1 MKNTIL
7 TATMV
12 LVLAFASAQGT
23 KKGISYGVKGGLN
36 LATLSGASSP
46 KTLIGYQIGGFA
58 EIRLGNKFALQP
70 EIVYST
76 QGVKYDNFGTDFTFN
91 LNYINIPIVAKYYI
105 VDALS
110 LDLGPQ
116 IGFLTAANFN
126 GIDEKD
132 SNKTIDFG
140 FNAGAGYNVG
150 KNIVVGLHYNLGLLG
165 LHKNLPEGVKQVN
178 NSVFQFSLGYKF

>member
-1 MKNTIL
+1 MKKTIL

-12 LVLAFASAQGT
+12 LVLAFANAQGT
-23 KKGISYGVKGGLN
+23 KKEISYGVKGGLN
-36 LATLSGASSP
+36 LASLSGANSP

-91 LNYINIPIVAKYYI
+91 LNYINIPILAKYYI
-105 VDALS
+105 ADALS

-116 IGFLTAANFN
+116 IGFLTAAKFEGTDQKDN
-126 GIDEKD
+126 EKAF
-132 SNKTIDFG
+132 DFG

-165 LHKNLPEGVKQVN
+165 LNKNPPAGAKEVN
-178 NSVFQFSLGYKF
+178 NSVFQFSFGYKF